1 MLRAGLFAIEQAGV
15 VVEELQPPVG
25 SLDLIERI
33 VQEVQAIEG
42 IIPMAVGLRIG
53 EFKELKE
60 VKEVNKD
67 NEGDQIEESDAKDDL
82 DDSIFFEP

>member
-1 MLRAGLFAIEQAGV
+1 M
-15 VVEELQPPVG
+15 
-25 SLDLIERI
+25 

-67 NEGDQIEESDAKDDL
+67 N
-82 DDSIFFEP
+82 